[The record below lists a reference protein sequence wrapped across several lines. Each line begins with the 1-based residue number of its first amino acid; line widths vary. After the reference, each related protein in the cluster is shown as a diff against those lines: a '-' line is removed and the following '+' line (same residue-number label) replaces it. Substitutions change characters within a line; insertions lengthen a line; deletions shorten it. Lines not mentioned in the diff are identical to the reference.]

1 MPRTRITTPYKRR
14 KPLPRIV
21 RFGEAGR
28 SYSLD
33 YRQAPIRVE
42 HSVNVSSVRN
52 SSGPWLTCCCHV
64 QKRYMSGSRNSFT
77 NKVIVITGASSG
89 VGRAMAIEL
98 AGHGA
103 RLVVAARREEALQEV
118 AEECK
123 SLGGDAIAVP
133 TDVRYA
139 DTMQELAKAAYRFGG
154 KIDVWINNAG
164 VLAAGP
170 LEQTP
175 AEVHEEVIKTNLLG
189 YIHGAYAVLP
199 YFKQQDF
206 GLLINN
212 ISVGGWFPTPY
223 AAAYTA
229 SKFGLRGFSESLKGE
244 LSAYPHIE
252 VCDLYPGFLDTPGIQ
267 HAANFTGHVL
277 KPAPPVYDPRKVAR
291 AVVSIIRDPRPS
303 ATIGAAAAFLKL
315 AHSGFPVLSRNIT
328 AGLIRK
334 YLQQADPIDHTSGN
348 VLQPVD
354 YGRGIDGGWRNVPA
368 PRPACCY

>member
-1 MPRTRITTPYKRR
+1 M
-14 KPLPRIV
+14 
-21 RFGEAGR
+21 
-28 SYSLD
+28 SSNNSLQD
-33 YRQAPIRVE
+33 
-42 HSVNVSSVRN
+42 
-52 SSGPWLTCCCHV
+52 
-64 QKRYMSGSRNSFT
+64 
-77 NKVIVITGASSG
+77 KVVVITGASSG

-98 AGHGA
+98 SKKGA
-103 RLVVAARREEALQEV
+103 RLVLAARREEALQEV
-118 AEECK
+118 VAECEA
-123 SLGGDAIAVP
+123 LGGTAIAVP

-139 DTMQELAKAAYRFGG
+139 DTVQELARAAYRFGG
-154 KIDVWINNAG
+154 VIDVWINNAG
-164 VLAAGP
+164 VLAAGE

-189 YIHGAYAVLP
+189 YMHGAYAVLP
-199 YFKQQDF
+199 YFKQQDY
-206 GLLINN
+206 GLVINN

-244 LSAYPHIE
+244 LSAYPYIK

-291 AVVSIIRDPRPS
+291 AVVSLIKDPKPS
-303 ATIGAAAAFLKL
+303 VTIGAAAVFLKM
-315 AHSGFPVLSRNIT
+315 AHSCFPLLSRNIT
-328 AGLIRK
+328 AGVIRK
-334 YLQQADPIDHTSGN
+334 YWQQADAIEHTSGN

-368 PRPACCY
+368 PRPVKVAGVLLLGLAVGMMLFQKR